1 ILLLTLAAITKKVQI
16 PFSVWLLL
24 TIAAP
29 TPISA
34 LVHSSILVTAGV
46 YLMIRFNRFLIETSV
61 RIILDFLSI
70 ITIFISGIIANFEND
85 LKKIIAL
92 SILSQLELIIVILSF
107 GFRLIAYYH
116 LLVHVIFMSISFGC
130 EGCYSLKIFL

>member
-1 ILLLTLAAITKKVQI
+1 M
-16 PFSVWLLL
+16 
-24 TIAAP
+24 
-29 TPISA
+29 
-34 LVHSSILVTAGV
+34 HSSILVTAGV

-92 SILSQLELIIVILSF
+92 STLSQLELIIVILSF

-130 EGCYSLKIFL
+130 GGCYSLKIFL